1 MGWDP
6 PNKTKYLY
14 KRLRFGRIEGDAKK
28 FKVFTIVNP
37 GKCRITFI
45 KYH

>member
-37 GKCRITFI
+37 GK
-45 KYH
+45 